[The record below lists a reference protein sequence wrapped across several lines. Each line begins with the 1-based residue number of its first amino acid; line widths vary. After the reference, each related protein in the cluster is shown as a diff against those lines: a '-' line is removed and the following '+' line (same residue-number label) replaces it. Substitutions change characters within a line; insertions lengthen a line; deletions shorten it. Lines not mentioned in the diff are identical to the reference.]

1 MIGQKSRASQGATIL
16 LANLKYTA
24 HEQDLMDLFK
34 EFKFDPVR
42 CRLLYDNDGN
52 SRGSGFVEM
61 RSEADARSAIDQLNG
76 HSF

>member
-1 MIGQKSRASQGATIL
+1 
-16 LANLKYTA
+16 
-24 HEQDLMDLFK
+24 MDLFR

-61 RSEADARSAIDQLNG
+61 RSEADARAAIDQLSG
-76 HSF
+76 HNFQGRNLKVSLADNKR

>member
-1 MIGQKSRASQGATIL
+1 
-16 LANLKYTA
+16 
-24 HEQDLMDLFK
+24 MDLFR

-61 RSEADARSAIDQLNG
+61 RSGTDASNAIEQLSG
-76 HSF
+76 HSFQGRNLKVSLADNKR